1 MVEAQVQEARE
12 KENEEH
18 AQGGGVKITR
28 IRVREV
34 SVPLL
39 KRYTVS
45 RVGTLTQTA
54 SVVLEMDTDQ
64 GLTGVGESDPALM
77 FTGESQYT
85 VMAVLRHHLGPAILG
100 RNPLELER
108 LHGLMDSI
116 CVGNPFAKAA
126 IDLACHDIAGKFLN
140 VPVYQLYGGLVS
152 ERIEVMWSLGSDS
165 VEANVEDAI
174 RRVAEG
180 YRTIGLKVGTLE
192 PKYDIARLRAV
203 RKAVGS
209 GIRIRCDANQAW
221 GAAEA
226 IQTIRR
232 MEEYDICMLEQPV
245 AGWDIEGLARV
256 KAAVDVPIAVDE
268 GLHSPVDALN
278 IIKADAADIFSIKT
292 TKMGGLLPSWKT
304 ASIIQAAGR
313 KVFVNSMIELGVSV
327 MSGLN
332 FAVVNPSLFP
342 SGHALNSVRRLQDD
356 ILADPP
362 PYDGN
367 EILAPRGRV
376 GLGVVL
382 DPKKMSKYT
391 VSEFCLP

>member
-1 MVEAQVQEARE
+1 M
-12 KENEEH
+12 
-18 AQGGGVKITR
+18 KITR

-34 SVPLL
+34 SIPLL
-39 KRYTVS
+39 KSYTVS
-45 RVGTLTQTA
+45 RVGTLTQTG

-77 FTGESQYT
+77 FTGESQHT

-100 RNPLELER
+100 RNPLELEQ

-126 IDLACHDIAGKFLN
+126 IDLACHDIAGKALN

-152 ERIEVMWSLGSDS
+152 ESVEVMWSLGSDS
-165 VEANVEDAI
+165 VEANVEDAV
-174 RRVAEG
+174 RRVEEG

-203 RKAVGS
+203 RKAVGKDT
-209 GIRIRCDANQAW
+209 RIRCDANQAW
-221 GAAEA
+221 EAAEA
-226 IQTIRR
+226 IETIRR
-232 MEEYDICMLEQPV
+232 MEEFNICMIEQPV

-256 KAAVDVPIAVDE
+256 RAAVDVPVAVDE
-268 GLHSPVDALN
+268 GLHSPKDALK
-278 IIKADAADIFSIKT
+278 IIKAEAADIFSIKT

-304 ASIIQAAGR
+304 ASIIQAAGN

-332 FAVVNPSLFP
+332 FAVSNPCLFQC
-342 SGHALNSVRRLQDD
+342 GHALNSVRRLQDD

-362 PYDGN
+362 PYEGN
-367 EILAPRGRV
+367 VILAPRARA
-376 GLGVVL
+376 GLGVAL
-382 DPKKMSKYT
+382 DQKKMSRYT

>member
-1 MVEAQVQEARE
+1 M
-12 KENEEH
+12 
-18 AQGGGVKITR
+18 KITR

-34 SVPLL
+34 AIPLL
-39 KRYTVS
+39 KSYTIS
-45 RVGTLTQTA
+45 RVGTLTKTG

-77 FTGESQYT
+77 FTGESQHT
-85 VMAVLRHHLGPAILG
+85 VMAVLRHHLGPSILG
-100 RNPLELER
+100 RNPLELEQ

-116 CVGNPFAKAA
+116 CVGNPFAKAT
-126 IDLACHDIAGKFLN
+126 IDLACHDITGKFLN

-152 ERIEVMWSLGSDS
+152 ESIEVMWSLGSDS
-165 VEANVEDAI
+165 VEANVEDAV
-174 RRVAEG
+174 RRVEEG

-192 PKYDIARLRAV
+192 PKYDIARVRAV
-203 RKAVGS
+203 RKAVGED
-209 GIRIRCDANQAW
+209 IQIRCDANQAW

-226 IQTIRR
+226 IETIRR
-232 MEEYDICMLEQPV
+232 MEEFDICMVEQPV

-256 KAAVDVPIAVDE
+256 KASVNVPVAVDE
-268 GLHSPVDALN
+268 GLHSPLDALT

-292 TKMGGLLPSWKT
+292 TKMGGLLPTWKT

-332 FAVVNPSLFP
+332 FAVSNPSLFQ

-362 PYDGN
+362 PYEGN
-367 EILAPRGRV
+367 KILAPRGRA
-376 GLGVVL
+376 GLGVAL
-382 DPKKMSKYT
+382 DQKKMSKYA

>member
-1 MVEAQVQEARE
+1 MVETQVKEARE
-12 KENEEH
+12 KENEGH
-18 AQGGGVKITR
+18 AQGGGMKITR

-39 KRYTVS
+39 KSYTIS
-45 RVGTLTQTA
+45 RVGTLTQTG

-77 FTGESQYT
+77 FTGESQHT

-100 RNPLELER
+100 RNPLDLEQ

-126 IDLACHDIAGKFLN
+126 IDLACNDIAGKVLN

-152 ERIEVMWSLGSDS
+152 ESIEVMWSLGSDS
-165 VEANVEDAI
+165 VEANVEDAV
-174 RRVAEG
+174 RRVEEG
-180 YRTIGLKVGTLE
+180 YRTIGLKVGTFE
-192 PKYDIARLRAV
+192 PQYDIARLRAV
-203 RKAVGS
+203 RRAIGS
-209 GIRIRCDANQAW
+209 DIRIRCDANQAW

-226 IQTIRR
+226 IETIRR
-232 MEEYDICMLEQPV
+232 MEEFDICMVEQPV
-245 AGWDIEGLARV
+245 AGWDIEGSARV
-256 KAAVDVPIAVDE
+256 KAAVNVPVAADE
-268 GLHSPVDALN
+268 GLHSPRDALK
-278 IIKADAADIFSIKT
+278 IIQADAADIFSIKT

-304 ASIIQAAGR
+304 AAIIQAAGY

-332 FAVVNPSLFP
+332 FAVTNSTLFP
-342 SGHALNSVRRLQDD
+342 CGHALNSVRRLQDD
-356 ILADPP
+356 ILAEPP

-367 EILAPRGRV
+367 KILAPRGRV

-382 DPKKMSKYT
+382 DQRKMSKYT